1 MPPAFFFY
9 FYRSLRNRIRFRV
22 MRLRKPRYFISL
34 LAGLSYV
41 YFFFLRPFIPGSST
55 RIPSPADVS
64 HNLEAL
70 RVMEIGFSLV
80 LLWLVLLPWLFP
92 YKGGGIAF
100 SEAEAQFLFPAP
112 VSRRALLHFRIAR
125 GQLGILFSVVLT
137 FVMFARG
144 ASGPRPPYLI
154 AGLWIVYSF
163 LALYRMGTALSQ
175 TSLAEHGVSG
185 LKRQVWVLA
194 LLAI

>member
-55 RIPSPADVS
+55 RIPSPANVS

-70 RVMEIGFSLV
+70 RVMEIGFSLL

-112 VSRRALLHFRIAR
+112 VSRRALLHFRIVK
-125 GQLGILFSVVLT
+125 GQIGIVFGVLLSYLLFGR
-137 FVMFARG
+137 RG
-144 ASGPRPPYLI
+144 AVSRPAYLV

-163 LALYRMGTALSQ
+163 LALYRMG
-175 TSLAEHGVSG
+175 
-185 LKRQVWVLA
+185 
-194 LLAI
+194 